1 MSEAW
6 PVPDV
11 LAHLAG
17 RWHVER
23 TVRDLAGDAVGTF
36 SGTTQ
41 FTSDDAGGLLHHE
54 AGTFVWHGT
63 ARPAERNLLFLPG
76 DAPGTAVVRFSDG
89 RFFHDLDL
97 RTGHHTADH
106 PCAADLYRGAF
117 EVTGPDDWRMEWRV
131 RGPAKDLVLT
141 TAYTRAAP

>member
-23 TVRDLAGDAVGTF
+23 TVRDLAYDAVGTF
-36 SGTTQ
+36 SGTTD

-54 AGTFVWHGT
+54 AGTFVRHGT
-63 ARPAERNLLFLPG
+63 ARPAERNLRFLPG
-76 DAPGTAVVRFSDG
+76 EAPARPSCGSPTAASSTTWTCAPAVTR
-89 RFFHDLDL
+89 
-97 RTGHHTADH
+97 RTIPARRTSTA
-106 PCAADLYRGAF
+106 ASSR
-117 EVTGPDDWRMEWRV
+117 
-131 RGPAKDLVLT
+131 
-141 TAYTRAAP
+141 